1 MFKNIFSFEGRIRRS
16 EYGISLIIHWTF
28 WAIIT
33 AIKTSTNIDGIGLFY
48 AVSLW
53 FIWAQASK
61 RCHDLSKNGWWQ
73 LVPFYML
80 WMLFQEGFTGINEY
94 GPSPKNITDDFQ
106 EYSNN
111 STGSSNDF
119 PNSNSTEQSQ
129 YSGGYDGGHN
139 AVGKNDENIVK
150 INNPSNLNN
159 QTNGEYNNGDLYN

>member
-33 AIKTSTNIDGIGLFY
+33 GIKTSTNNDGIGLLY
-48 AVSLW
+48 LVSLF
-53 FIWAQASK
+53 FIWAQAAK

-80 WMLFQEGFTGINEY
+80 WMLFQEGFSGINEY
-94 GPSPKNITDDFQ
+94 GPSPKNSTNNFHG
-106 EYSNN
+106 YSNN
-111 STGSSNDF
+111 PAGQPNDIQNIN
-119 PNSNSTEQSQ
+119 PHEQSQ

-139 AVGKNDENIVK
+139 AVVKNDENIVK

-159 QTNGEYNNGDLYN
+159 QKNGEYNNGDLYK